1 MQSLSTAKLAALA
14 VILGLVAGAGA
25 VYVKAGPSGND
36 RTPPMSAEPAP
47 EEGAGEEV
55 AAASCP
61 ATEAQAAA
69 LAPVATGEVAA
80 MAPHETPV
88 SLASLSFQNP
98 EGEPVTLGD
107 LSGKTLLVNLWAT
120 WCAPCREEMPALDA
134 LQQEAGDEDFAVV
147 TINLDTG
154 NTEKPRDFLEE
165 IGVQNL
171 PLYRDS
177 SMDVFNDLKSEGLAF
192 GLPVTLLV
200 DENSCLMAA
209 MNGPADWA
217 SEDALRLVE
226 AAKEI

>member
-1 MQSLSTAKLAALA
+1 
-14 VILGLVAGAGA
+14 
-25 VYVKAGPSGND
+25 
-36 RTPPMSAEPAP
+36 
-47 EEGAGEEV
+47 
-55 AAASCP
+55 
-61 ATEAQAAA
+61 
-69 LAPVATGEVAA
+69 

-88 SLASLSFQNP
+88 SLASLTFENP
-98 EGEPVTLGD
+98 EGEPVTLGE

-134 LQQEAGDEDFAVV
+134 LQQEAGGEDFAVV

-154 NTEKPRDFLEE
+154 AEDKPREFLEE
-165 IGVQNL
+165 IGVDNL
-171 PLYRDS
+171 PLYRDA
-177 SMDVFNDLKSEGLAF
+177 SMDVFNELKSEGLAF

-226 AAKEI
+226 TAKEI